1 MKVLTR
7 EEWKAA
13 LRRLPA
19 DSTGGLPYDYI
30 IDDYDDENEMEQFYL
45 QVPLRTV
52 LLIMHE
58 VYHDTH
64 ETASGLNVREEILA
78 ANQFVEGL
86 RDTLF
91 NSAYSLVV
99 EHYESDNMDEDV
111 VDLYD
116 DVFHYSNSKIS
127 ADIVKGILAAGRGY
141 KDYAF
146 KMYDELE
153 NVGDNQG
160 YVIRF
165 RINRN
170 TDLRYNG
177 SPVASVQGW
186 RDIVPYLSN
195 EEGKITKV
203 MTGPRW
209 VIDSS
214 TNRFVSLRDV
224 EADRNYTKCKICET
238 FNRVR
243 THMIPVRSIK
253 TRSGLRWRNRKNVCQ
268 KCVIL
273 IMQSE
278 SRATHYAE
286 IPAKFRGQ
294 VAFDGEK
301 NMMIAPVNTFH
312 DNYREAYHVEDMHN
326 LSNEYGRFFRKF
338 PTLFNQDWLENKLYT
353 LPVIEEGEHDYRF
366 NTDMLAWNYQF
377 PIFLTM
383 VSGPE
388 GYILDLQTQ
397 RYESLSIGYDIQ
409 TADWYRNNGPFY
421 GVELECNTKQ
431 NRPDYRDVDVVQQNA
446 IRLFHPDKYPEQ
458 YVQDGDHQLLYRK
471 RDGSL
476 NHHYGVEYVSQPLSY
491 KYWRDEVPERFWKYF
506 KDNFLARNLGEC
518 GIHVH
523 IGWDSMT
530 VPQRYVFLTILE
542 EMQSQ
547 HSKVLRAITGRDSN
561 TYARWNS
568 LVYRGAKDRAFQV
581 ALEKTQTG
589 ENPKYNAI
597 NTRHEDTI
605 ELRYFQGNTGKN
617 SILSIVQFIQKL
629 YEFSY
634 FIVSNLDWDYE
645 NDSPPEK
652 LQKWIEDIKTNVD
665 RVVIGYILDFDDNEY
680 VIKRMGNHG
689 LMNIVQNS
697 FDVRTTAFERY
708 SAIARDLTDVSTES
722 EDEDLETV

>member
-7 EEWKAA
+7 NEWKEA

-19 DSTGGLPYDYI
+19 TSTGRLPVDYI
-30 IDDYDDENEMEQFYL
+30 IDDSDDVNEREEFYL
-45 QVPLRTV
+45 QVPLKTA
-52 LLIMHE
+52 LLVMHQ
-58 VYHDTH
+58 VYHDINDSVSTN
-64 ETASGLNVREEILA
+64 GRNVMEDIYVANTLVDREE
-78 ANQFVEGL
+78 E
-86 RDTLF
+86 LF
-91 NSAYSLVV
+91 EVAMGKLGS
-99 EHYESDNMDEDV
+99 HYNSDNIE
-111 VDLYD
+111 D
-116 DVFHYSNSKIS
+116 DVWELYEDDYHYAQAKIS

-141 KDYAF
+141 KDYAY

-153 NVGDNQG
+153 TISDNQG
-160 YVIRF
+160 YMVRCK
-165 RINRN
+165 INPD

-177 SPVASVQGW
+177 SPVTTVHGW
-186 RDIVPYLSN
+186 RDVVPYLSN

-203 MTGPRW
+203 MMGPRW

-214 TNRFVSLRDV
+214 INRFVSLRDV
-224 EADRNYTKCKICET
+224 EADRNYTQCKICNT

-278 SRATHYAE
+278 SNAGHYSE

-294 VAFDGEK
+294 VAFDGQK

-312 DNYREAYHVEDMHN
+312 NSYREAYHVEDLHN

-338 PTLFNQDWLENKLYT
+338 PTLFNRDWLENKLYT

-383 VSGPE
+383 VSGQE
-388 GYILDLQTQ
+388 GYMQ

-409 TADWYRNNGPFY
+409 TAEWYRNNGPFY

-458 YVQDGDHQLLYRK
+458 YTQDGNHQLLYRK

-476 NHHYGVEYVSQPLSY
+476 NHQYGVEYVSQPLSY
-491 KYWRDEVPERFWKYF
+491 KYWKDEVPERFWKYF
-506 KDNFLARNLGEC
+506 KENFLARNLGEC
-518 GIHVH
+518 GIHIH

-530 VPQRYVFLTILE
+530 VPQRYVFLTLLE

-645 NDSPPEK
+645 NDTPPEN

-665 RVVIGYILDFDDNEY
+665 RVIISYILDFDDNEY
-680 VIKRMGNHG
+680 VIKRMGNFG

-708 SAIARDLTDVSTES
+708 SAIAKDLTDVNAES

>member
-7 EEWKAA
+7 NEWKEA

-19 DSTGGLPYDYI
+19 TSTGRLPVDYI
-30 IDDYDDENEMEQFYL
+30 IYDSDDVNEMEDFYL
-45 QVPLRTV
+45 QVPLKTA
-52 LLIMHE
+52 LLVMHQ
-58 VYHDTH
+58 VYHDINDSVSTN
-64 ETASGLNVREEILA
+64 GRNVMEDIYVANTLVDREE
-78 ANQFVEGL
+78 E
-86 RDTLF
+86 LF
-91 NSAYSLVV
+91 EVAMGKLGS
-99 EHYESDNMDEDV
+99 HYNSDNIE
-111 VDLYD
+111 D
-116 DVFHYSNSKIS
+116 DVWELYEDDYHYAQAKIS

-141 KDYAF
+141 KDYAY

-153 NVGDNQG
+153 TISDNQG
-160 YVIRF
+160 YMVRCK
-165 RINRN
+165 INPD

-177 SPVASVQGW
+177 SPVTTVHGW
-186 RDIVPYLSN
+186 RDVVPYLSN

-203 MTGPRW
+203 MMGPRW

-214 TNRFVSLRDV
+214 INRFVSLRDV
-224 EADRNYTKCKICET
+224 EADRNYTQCKICNT

-278 SRATHYAE
+278 SNAGHYSE

-294 VAFDGEK
+294 VAFDGQK

-312 DNYREAYHVEDMHN
+312 NSYREAYHVEDLHN

-338 PTLFNQDWLENKLYT
+338 PTLFNRDWLENKLYT

-383 VSGPE
+383 VSGQE
-388 GYILDLQTQ
+388 GYMQ

-409 TADWYRNNGPFY
+409 TAEWYRNNGPFY

-458 YVQDGDHQLLYRK
+458 YTQDGNHQLLYRK

-476 NHHYGVEYVSQPLSY
+476 NHQYGVEYVSQPLSY
-491 KYWRDEVPERFWKYF
+491 KYWKDEVPERFWKYF
-506 KDNFLARNLGEC
+506 KENFLARNLGEC
-518 GIHVH
+518 GIHIH

-530 VPQRYVFLTILE
+530 VPQRYVFLTLLE

-645 NDSPPEK
+645 NDTPPEN

-665 RVVIGYILDFDDNEY
+665 RVIISYILDFDDNEY
-680 VIKRMGNHG
+680 VIKRMGNFG

-708 SAIARDLTDVSTES
+708 SAIAKDLTDVNAES

>member
-7 EEWKAA
+7 NEWKEA

-19 DSTGGLPYDYI
+19 TSTGRLPVDYI
-30 IDDYDDENEMEQFYL
+30 IDDSDDVNEMEDFYL
-45 QVPLRTV
+45 QVPLKTA
-52 LLIMHE
+52 LLVMHQ
-58 VYHDTH
+58 VYHDINDSVSTN
-64 ETASGLNVREEILA
+64 GRNVMEDIYVANTLVDREE
-78 ANQFVEGL
+78 E
-86 RDTLF
+86 LF
-91 NSAYSLVV
+91 EVAMGKLGS
-99 EHYESDNMDEDV
+99 HYNSDNIE
-111 VDLYD
+111 D
-116 DVFHYSNSKIS
+116 DVWELYEDDYHYAQAKIS

-141 KDYAF
+141 KDYAY

-153 NVGDNQG
+153 TISDNQG
-160 YVIRF
+160 YMVRCK
-165 RINRN
+165 INPD

-177 SPVASVQGW
+177 SPVTTVHGW
-186 RDIVPYLSN
+186 RDVVPYLSN

-203 MTGPRW
+203 MMGPRW

-214 TNRFVSLRDV
+214 INRFVSLRDV
-224 EADRNYTKCKICET
+224 EADRNYTQCKICNT

-278 SRATHYAE
+278 SNAGHYSE

-294 VAFDGEK
+294 VAFDGQK

-312 DNYREAYHVEDMHN
+312 NSYREAYHVEDLHN

-338 PTLFNQDWLENKLYT
+338 PTLFNRDWLENKLYT

-383 VSGPE
+383 VSGQE
-388 GYILDLQTQ
+388 GYMQ

-409 TADWYRNNGPFY
+409 TAEWYRNNGPFY

-458 YVQDGDHQLLYRK
+458 YTQDGNHQLLYRK

-476 NHHYGVEYVSQPLSY
+476 NHQYGVEYVSQPLSY
-491 KYWRDEVPERFWKYF
+491 KYWKDEVPERFWKYF
-506 KDNFLARNLGEC
+506 KENFLARNLGEC
-518 GIHVH
+518 GIHIH

-530 VPQRYVFLTILE
+530 VPQRYVFLTLLE

-645 NDSPPEK
+645 NDTPPEN

-665 RVVIGYILDFDDNEY
+665 RVIISYILDFDDNEY
-680 VIKRMGNHG
+680 VIKRMGNFG

-708 SAIARDLTDVSTES
+708 SAIAKDLTDVNAES